1 MGPHIWSSPQQR
13 CGNSAQRGEGMCP
26 RPKHQAEEVLHEPPP
41 SRGCSCHHPQT
52 AWCGLAAPR
61 TWFPAWASNQEAK
74 VATLSQTLQTGKY
87 SRLKTLQ
94 QHSNP
99 QKHLE
104 EAQSGQPLRGI
115 FFLLGFS
122 LNIGMTGKPALLVPK
137 NSVDSAFLARK
148 VTVVMRQVPTG
159 WFQEHRMFQ
168 K

>member
-26 RPKHQAEEVLHEPPP
+26 RPKHQVEGVLHEPPP

-61 TWFPAWASNQEAK
+61 TWFPAWASNQKAE
-74 VATLSQTLQTGKY
+74 VATFSLTLQTAKQ

-94 QHSNP
+94 QHPNTE
-99 QKHLE
+99 KHLE
-104 EAQSGQPLRGI
+104 EARLGQPLQGV
-115 FFLLGFS
+115 FFLLTLR
-122 LNIGMTGKPALLVPK
+122 LNTGMTGKSALLVPE
-137 NSVDSAFLARK
+137 NSVDFAFLARK
-148 VTVVMRQVPTG
+148 VTVVMRQVSRG